1 MRKKFFELML
11 AKFEAY
17 AESVG
22 DPSELVIYRH
32 LASGGTITG
41 LAKLADIDR
50 STMGKLL
57 AMHPPYTVARDE
69 GRKDGADAHAD
80 DILQIVD
87 ELAGKEDLTSAE
99 VSLAKE
105 RVQARKWSA
114 AMQNPDRYGKQ
125 DQKVTVNIGELHLE
139 ALKKPMRVVEE
150 VKKALPDG

>member
-1 MRKKFFELML
+1 MRRKFFELML
-11 AKFEAY
+11 EKFEAY
-17 AESVG
+17 AESLG
-22 DPSELVIYRH
+22 EAAEMVIYRH
-32 LASGGTITG
+32 LASGGSITG

-69 GRKDGADAHAD
+69 GRRDGADAHAD
-80 DILQIVD
+80 DVIAIVD
-87 ELAGKEDLTSAE
+87 ELVGKKNLTSAE

-139 ALKKPMRVVEE
+139 ALKKPMRVIEE